1 MIFASRRKGSMA
13 KIKIKGVKE
22 VSDKLNRN
30 IRIELNKI
38 LRDPALRQKVG
49 QIVVDDIKANVDF
62 GSSAPGTLKWR
73 ETYDQINA
81 TDPAYSRNKLNA
93 VFTGELLED
102 LKNNV
107 RAFPTELTFEIAHSD
122 KRHKKYQGVTKMI
135 GSRSKYSEI
144 SEGLVKGLGY
154 DYFKLTKRAQSEIT
168 KLIREELFK
177 LLANI

>member
-1 MIFASRRKGSMA
+1 MA

-62 GSSAPGTLKWR
+62 GSPAPKTLKWR

-144 SEGLVKGLGY
+144 SKGLVKDLGY
-154 DYFKLTKRAQSEIT
+154 NYFKLTNKAKDKIT
-168 KLIREELFK
+168 ELIKEELFK
-177 LLANI
+177 LLTNI

>member
-1 MIFASRRKGSMA
+1 MA

-22 VSDKLNRN
+22 VSEKLNRN

-38 LRDPALRQKVG
+38 LRDPVLRQRIG
-49 QIVVDDIKANVDF
+49 QIVVDDIKANVNF
-62 GSSAPGTLKWR
+62 GSPAPSTLKWR
-73 ETYDQINA
+73 ETYDPINP

-122 KRHKKYQGVTKMI
+122 KRHKKYQGVTKKI

-144 SEGLVKGLGY
+144 SEGLVKDLGY
-154 DYFKLTKRAQSEIT
+154 DYFKLTKKAQSEIT
-168 KLIREELFK
+168 KQIKEELFK

>member
-1 MIFASRRKGSMA
+1 MA

-22 VSDKLNRN
+22 VSERLNRN

-38 LRDPALRQKVG
+38 LRDPVLRQKVG

-62 GSSAPGTLKWR
+62 GSPAPGTLKWR

-81 TDPAYSRNKLNA
+81 TDPAYNRNKLNA

-122 KRHKKYQGVTKMI
+122 KRHKKYQGVTKKI
-135 GSRSKYSEI
+135 GSRAKYSEI
-144 SEGLVKGLGY
+144 SSYLVDDLGY
-154 DYFKLTKRAQSEIT
+154 NYFKLTKKAQGEIT